1 MWSINGWRLLTIMI
15 PTTITAI
22 SAACLHIFANLQVM
36 WFNGLFVAASTC
48 NFLITPHEL
57 GAKMH
62 PRRSYEFFS
71 VQIECIPVLG
81 SRKSTQR
88 WSLSCLAGF
97 TFWLFIPGNHYK
109 PQNRGWSPALFCAL
123 RGILCPEA
131 TGRPCPGLSW
141 VGWGGGRGWPPL
153 DGISFPPA
161 PEAGFLA
168 NPDRQRVPSGAK
180 SIFGFFLSASL
191 RSEFM
196 GFPRGLLPLKLPTRV
211 FLPFLPGKKKIPR
224 SKGRATVTPNATS
237 AQTLWA
243 VYTFDKFAE
252 PSFLALGL
260 NSSFWAPAS
269 QGLDRPHN
277 PETNTAR
284 CPFQGWFKKL
294 PFGRVHH
301 RPAFQCSAPS
311 SPPSSDPFLVS
322 LLFYSTVLFKCQ
334 SKFVFPV
341 RKHLLL
347 FAFKKKLHVAFMILI
362 PTENLTVSTR
372 KGTNVHT
379 DPARR
384 HSCAFTHPYRRTIAY
399 HKAG

>member
-141 VGWGGGRGWPPL
+141 VGWGGERGWPPL

-211 FLPFLPGKKKIPR
+211 FLPFLPGKKKSQDPKAEQPWLQMPPAPR
-224 SKGRATVTPNATS
+224 HCGQSTRLTNLPSLPSWLLAWTPVSGPLPPRGSTGLTIQRQTLLAVPFRADLRSYHLDVFTTGQPFS
-237 AQTLWA
+237 AQ
-243 VYTFDKFAE
+243 
-252 PSFLALGL
+252 
-260 NSSFWAPAS
+260 
-269 QGLDRPHN
+269 
-277 PETNTAR
+277 
-284 CPFQGWFKKL
+284 L
-294 PFGRVHH
+294 P
-301 RPAFQCSAPS
+301 
-311 SPPSSDPFLVS
+311 
-322 LLFYSTVLFKCQ
+322 
-334 SKFVFPV
+334 
-341 RKHLLL
+341 
-347 FAFKKKLHVAFMILI
+347 
-362 PTENLTVSTR
+362 
-372 KGTNVHT
+372 
-379 DPARR
+379 PARPVQTL
-384 HSCAFTHPYRRTIAY
+384 S
-399 HKAG
+399 